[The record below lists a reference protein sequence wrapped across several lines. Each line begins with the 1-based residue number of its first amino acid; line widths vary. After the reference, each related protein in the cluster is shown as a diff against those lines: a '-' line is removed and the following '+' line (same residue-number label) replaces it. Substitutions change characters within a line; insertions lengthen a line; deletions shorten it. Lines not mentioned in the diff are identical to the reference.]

1 MKHALIRPR
10 VSKGER
16 KVGGRSDATEA
27 KSVVRSFALPRKCLR
42 TRPTDARLGKGR
54 SQKLGPR
61 RGRRRR
67 TDAIIDDARTK
78 PCQRCNMHRTRD
90 RYFLE
95 VKKLKGRQSEMIK
108 QIEIIQ
114 KTVNSFKLFI
124 IWSRQRKTSARSHLY
139 SREAPRRLACA
150 PGCPKILPFLHNCI
164 LAPTWSSIF

>member
-1 MKHALIRPR
+1 MRPR

-16 KVGGRSDATEA
+16 KVGGRSDATGA

-42 TRPTDARLGKGR
+42 TRPTDARLGMGR

-95 VKKLKGRQSEMIK
+95 VKKLKGRQSEMIN

-114 KTVNSFKLFI
+114 KTVNSFMKLKFHHLV
-124 IWSRQRKTSARSHLY
+124 SSEEDQRRSHLY

-164 LAPTWSSIF
+164 LAPTLSSIF